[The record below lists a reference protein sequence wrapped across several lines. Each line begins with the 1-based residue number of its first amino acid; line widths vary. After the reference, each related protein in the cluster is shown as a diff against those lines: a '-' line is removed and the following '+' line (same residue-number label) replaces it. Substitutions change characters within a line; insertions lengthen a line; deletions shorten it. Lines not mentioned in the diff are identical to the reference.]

1 MQIKCYCDLY
11 VSDGL
16 KRKKNK
22 ILKKLMERALQPNL
36 YILTLAQ
43 GEQNHLEFYPALMLK
58 QTWYDDALIFVVGL
72 ADGYDAAVYL
82 VEEIASE
89 VLEKTGGTDIRGF
102 LVEQQR
108 RFEEGLA

>member
-11 VSDGL
+11 VSEGL

-22 ILKKLMERALQPNL
+22 ILKKLMERALQPAI

-43 GEQNHLEFYPALMLK
+43 GEQNHLEFYPALLLR
-58 QTWYDDALIFVVGL
+58 QPWYDDAQIFVVGI
-72 ADGYDAAVYL
+72 ADSYDAAAYL
-82 VEEIASE
+82 VEEIVSE
-89 VLEKTGGTDIRGF
+89 VLKETGGTDIRGF
-102 LVEQQR
+102 LTEQQR